1 MSGRRI
7 ELSATQVIASMLAA
21 VTGAVAAS
29 YAGIGGTVIGVAV
42 MSVASTAGAAFYQ
55 HYLGRS
61 KERLR
66 SAAVV
71 IAPVIAPRANIN
83 GSPGHRG
90 RGTGAH
96 AHAPGGQTRAAGNP
110 DGAAGSQDRA
120 AGDQNLAG
128 RQARVPGTTGSA
140 PYPAREAGQFSGWP
154 WSPDSPVTEGF
165 PTISGEAARWSD
177 PPTET
182 AGLTGSLDAG
192 NRNAGHED
200 AGNLDAGHE
209 DAGNEDAGDED
220 AGNLDAGHGDAGHED
235 AGNLDAGH
243 EDAGNKD
250 AGNEEATQR
259 LGDGPGNGA
268 GQAGPSADSGYDDP
282 GSGTDGNGPDT
293 GTSRERA
300 GKGGQR
306 SARRRWPAM
315 AAAAIGV
322 FVFTLGGITA
332 FEVAAGK
339 PLDALIWGR
348 HSGGTTVGDVTGAQH
363 AGPASPPTSPH
374 ATPTPSHR
382 PTGSPT
388 PTASSPTPTPTPSAT
403 RSPSPSPTQSPSP
416 TPSSPAPA
424 PAAAS
429 PSGSAS

>member
-96 AHAPGGQTRAAGNP
+96 AQAPGGQTRAGGNP
-110 DGAAGSQDRA
+110 DGAAG
-120 AGDQNLAG
+120 DQNLAD
-128 RQARVPGTTGSA
+128 RQARAPGTTGSA

-182 AGLTGSLDAG
+182 GGLTGSLDAG

-200 AGNLDAGHE
+200 AGHE
-209 DAGNEDAGDED
+209 
-220 AGNLDAGHGDAGHED
+220 DAGHED
-235 AGNLDAGH
+235 AGNLDAG
-243 EDAGNKD
+243 NKD
-250 AGNEEATQR
+250 AGHEEATQR

-268 GQAGPSADSGYDDP
+268 DRAGPSADSGQDDP
-282 GSGTDGNGPDT
+282 GSGTDGNGLDT

-315 AAAAIGV
+315 AAGAIAV

-348 HSGGTTVGDVTGAQH
+348 HSGGTTIGDVTGAQH
-363 AGPASPPTSPH
+363 AGPASPPASPH
-374 ATPTPSHR
+374 ATSTPPHR

-416 TPSSPAPA
+416 TSSSPAPA

-429 PSGSAS
+429 PSGSASRSLGS